1 MSNNPP
7 PKAPCMKI
15 RYFNLNICIF
25 KREIGLGD
33 NVVIEQEETF
43 ESIDK
48 PLSGGEKIR
57 FGILVTFMYG
67 IFIVAVVLTAYYNT

>member
-1 MSNNPP
+1 MSDNPP
-7 PKAPCMKI
+7 PLLKHHAF
-15 RYFNLNICIF
+15 RQFHLNIFVF